1 MYAQPDDPAVI
12 ERMRTA
18 HGSACTALDVRPD
31 SASSSPEVWGW
42 QGRTYSRAVTA
53 SDGRAW
59 LRLAGSLTERVN
71 ATFWNGSLEAERSL
85 PLSVP
90 RPRLRDTHDWTD
102 GPWSYRAELY
112 DHEPEQPVSPTPTL
126 MTAPDL
132 PPTWWTTLAA
142 ALTHIAAVPTRR
154 LSVHQPFL
162 DRAMPRYLGTP
173 VTTEAPSWSTA
184 HGDLHFANLCAPTL
198 RILDWEGWGLAP
210 TGYDAAV
217 LHTHSLLVPPVTA
230 RIRHE
235 FAHLLATSAGRHAE
249 LVVITQ
255 LLHTSADLRLR
266 HALRTRAAHVLGR
279 PLPP

>member
-31 SASSSPEVWGW
+31 LASSSPEVWGW
-42 QGRTYSRAVTA
+42 RGRTYSRAVTA

-59 LRLAGSLTERVN
+59 LRLAGSLTEWVN
-71 ATFWNGSLEAERSL
+71 ATFWNGSLEAEKSL
-85 PLSVP
+85 PPSVP

-112 DHEPEQPVSPTPTL
+112 DHEPVHPVSPTPTL
-126 MTAPDL
+126 AAAPDL
-132 PPTWWTTLAA
+132 PSAWWAHLATTL
-142 ALTHIAAVPTRR
+142 TEVAAVPTRR

-162 DRAMPRYLGTP
+162 DHAMPRYLGIP
-173 VTTEAPSWSTA
+173 VATETPSWSTA

-217 LHTHSLLVPPVTA
+217 LHTHSVLIPPVAA
-230 RIRHE
+230 RVRRE
-235 FAHLLATSAGRHAE
+235 FAHLLATPAGRHAE

-255 LLHTSADLRLR
+255 LLHTSGDPRLLP
-266 HALRTRAAHVLGR
+266 ALRARAASLLGR